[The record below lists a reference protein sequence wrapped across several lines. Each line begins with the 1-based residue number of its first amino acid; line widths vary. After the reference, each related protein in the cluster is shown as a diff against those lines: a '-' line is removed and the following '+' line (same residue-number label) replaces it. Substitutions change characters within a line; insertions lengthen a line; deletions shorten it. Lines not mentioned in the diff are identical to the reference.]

1 MGAVAHHGDLMLA
14 DGHRQKTVATSLN
27 YSPATIKGH
36 LHAITRKIGARNSTH
51 AVAMAVRAG
60 DLS

>member
-1 MGAVAHHGDLMLA
+1 MLA

-36 LHAITRKIGARNSTH
+36 LHTITRKIGARNSTH